1 MKKYVWIFGLLVS
14 VSSCVAPRAITNS
27 GKVTPKGNWVV
38 ATNQTYNIA
47 TAPAGKV
54 ASAVDINLD
63 NLLNA
68 SSDTLTLVES
78 NAVSTDWQKVGEALI
93 ANNFDPLGGGFEFGV
108 RYGVVE
114 RFDVGFKKSGKA
126 KAIDVQYQFLGSVNR
141 VDDFTF
147 TTTNSHWYGSIGLQY
162 SSQDLS
168 LPFWAKPLTT
178 KLAYDFSR
186 KDILVP
192 LIFSY
197 SLGNE
202 ESIGAISFGLAYNF
216 TRMHYSTTPF
226 TYARIQDVNGVVTAL
241 NTAAITETKSIS
253 SFGAFANLKI
263 GFRYFYFVPA
273 VAVYYQNYGTLQNF
287 IGESFQMKG
296 LTIVPSLGL
305 RLRLGKSKS

>member
-1 MKKYVWIFGLLVS
+1 MKRYVWIFGLLVS

-54 ASAVDINLD
+54 ASALDVNLD
-63 NLLNA
+63 NLLTGA
-68 SSDTLTLVES
+68 IDTFSIAES
-78 NAVSTDWQKVGEALI
+78 NVVSTDWQKVGEALM
-93 ANNFDPLGGGFEFGV
+93 ANNFDPIGGGFEFGI
-108 RYGVVE
+108 RYGIAE
-114 RFDVGFKKSGKA
+114 RFDVGFKKTGRA
-126 KAIDVQYQFLGSVNR
+126 KAIDVQYQFLGTLGN
-141 VDDFTF
+141 VDDFSESATDK
-147 TTTNSHWYGSIGLQY
+147 WYGSIGLQY
-162 SSQDLS
+162 ASQDVS
-168 LPFWAKPLTT
+168 LPFWARPINSRLQ
-178 KLAYDFSR
+178 YDFSR

-197 SLGNE
+197 GLGNE

-216 TRMHYSTTPF
+216 TRMQYSTTPF
-226 TYARIQDVNGVVTAL
+226 TYAYIQDANGVVTAL
-241 NTAAITETKSIS
+241 NSKAITETKNIS
-253 SFGAFANLKI
+253 SFGAFANMKI

-287 IGESFQMKG
+287 VGESFQMKG

>member
-1 MKKYVWIFGLLVS
+1 MKNYVWIFGLLIS
-14 VSSCVAPRAITNS
+14 ASSCVAPRAITNS

-54 ASAVDINLD
+54 ASALDINLE
-63 NLLNA
+63 NLTNGSL
-68 SSDTLTLVES
+68 DTVSLAQS
-78 NAVSTDWQKVGEALI
+78 NAVATDCQKVGEALI
-93 ANNFDPLGGGFEFGV
+93 ANNFDPIGGGFEFAV
-108 RYGVVE
+108 RYGIAE
-114 RFDVGFKKSGKA
+114 RFDVGFKRVGRA
-126 KAIDVQYQFLGSVNR
+126 KAIDIQYQFLGSLGN
-141 VDDFTF
+141 VDDFTETF
-147 TTTNSHWYGSIGLQY
+147 TGKWYGSIGLQY

-168 LPFWAKPLTT
+168 LPFWAKPITT
-178 KLAYDFSR
+178 KLEYDFSR

-197 SLGNE
+197 GLGNE

-216 TRMHYSTTPF
+216 TRMNYSTTPF
-226 TYARIQDVNGVVTAL
+226 TYAYIQDTNGVVNAL
-241 NTAAITETKSIS
+241 NTAAITEAQNIS
-253 SFGAFANLKI
+253 SFGAFANMKI

-287 IGESFQMKG
+287 VGESFQMKG

-305 RLRLGKSKS
+305 RLRLGKSKA

>member
-1 MKKYVWIFGLLVS
+1 MKNYVWIFGLLVS

-27 GKVTPKGNWVV
+27 GKVTPKGNWIV
-38 ATNQTYNIA
+38 AGNQTYNIA
-47 TAPAGKV
+47 TAPALKV
-54 ASAVDINLD
+54 ASAVDINID

-68 SSDTLTLVES
+68 SNETSTGVDS
-78 NAVSTDWQKVGEALI
+78 SAVTADWQKIGEALI
-93 ANNFDPLGGGFEFGV
+93 ANNFDPIGGGVDFGV
-108 RYGVVE
+108 RYGIAN
-114 RFDVGFKKSGKA
+114 RFDVGFKIAGRA
-126 KAIDVQYQFLGSVNR
+126 KAIDVQYQFLGSLGN
-141 VDDFTF
+141 VDDFSESATDK
-147 TTTNSHWYGSIGLQY
+147 WYGSIGLQY

-178 KLAYDFSR
+178 KLEYDFSR
-186 KDILVP
+186 RDILVP

-197 SLGNE
+197 GLGNE

-216 TRMHYSTTPF
+216 TRMNYSTTPF

-241 NTAAITETKSIS
+241 NTAAITETKNIS
-253 SFGAFANLKI
+253 SFGAFANMKI

-296 LTIVPSLGL
+296 LTVVPSLGL
-305 RLRLGKSKS
+305 RLRLGKSKN

>member
-47 TAPAGKV
+47 TAPAEKV
-54 ASAVDINLD
+54 ASALDVNLD
-63 NLLNA
+63 NLLTGA
-68 SSDTLTLVES
+68 IDTFSIAES
-78 NAVSTDWQKVGEALI
+78 NVVSTDWQKVGEALM
-93 ANNFDPLGGGFEFGV
+93 ANNFDPIGGGFEFGV
-108 RYGVVE
+108 RYGIAE
-114 RFDVGFKKSGKA
+114 RFDVGFKKTGRA
-126 KAIDVQYQFLGSVNR
+126 KAIDVQYQFLGSLGN
-141 VDDFTF
+141 VDDFSESTADK
-147 TTTNSHWYGSIGLQY
+147 WYGSIGLQY
-162 SSQDLS
+162 SSQDIS
-168 LPFWAKPLTT
+168 LPFWARPINSRLQ
-178 KLAYDFSR
+178 YDFSR
-186 KDILVP
+186 RDILVP

-197 SLGNE
+197 GLGNE

-226 TYARIQDVNGVVTAL
+226 TYAYIQDANGVVTAL
-241 NTAAITETKSIS
+241 NSKAITETKNIS
-253 SFGAFANLKI
+253 SFGAFANMKI

-287 IGESFQMKG
+287 IGDSFQMKG
-296 LTIVPSLGL
+296 LTVVPSLGL

>member
-1 MKKYVWIFGLLVS
+1 MKRYVWIFGLLVS

-63 NLLNA
+63 NLLNG
-68 SSDTLTLVES
+68 SLDTVSLVQS
-78 NAVSTDWQKVGEALI
+78 NAIATDWQKVGEALI
-93 ANNFDPLGGGFEFGV
+93 ANNFDPIGGGVDFGV
-108 RYGVVE
+108 RYGIAK
-114 RFDVGFKKSGKA
+114 RFDVGFKKAGRA
-126 KAIDVQYQFLGSVNR
+126 KAIDFQYQFLGSLGN
-141 VDDFTF
+141 VDDFSESATDK
-147 TTTNSHWYGSIGLQY
+147 WYGSIGLQY

-168 LPFWAKPLTT
+168 LPFWAKPISS

-197 SLGNE
+197 GLGNE
-202 ESIGAISFGLAYNF
+202 ESIGAISFGLSYNF

-241 NTAAITETKSIS
+241 NTAAITEAKNIS
-253 SFGAFANLKI
+253 SFGAFANMKI

-296 LTIVPSLGL
+296 VTVVPSLGL

>member
-47 TAPAGKV
+47 TAPAEKV
-54 ASAVDINLD
+54 ASALDVNLD
-63 NLLNA
+63 NLLTGA
-68 SSDTLTLVES
+68 IDTFSIAES
-78 NAVSTDWQKVGEALI
+78 NVVSTDWQKVGEALM
-93 ANNFDPLGGGFEFGV
+93 ANNFDPLGGGFEFGI
-108 RYGVVE
+108 RYGIAE
-114 RFDVGFKKSGKA
+114 RFDVGFKKTGRA
-126 KAIDVQYQFLGSVNR
+126 KAIDVQYQFLGSLGN
-141 VDDFTF
+141 VDDFSES
-147 TTTNSHWYGSIGLQY
+147 TTDKWYGSIGLQY
-162 SSQDLS
+162 SSQDVS
-168 LPFWAKPLTT
+168 LPFWARPINSRLQ
-178 KLAYDFSR
+178 YDFSR

-197 SLGNE
+197 GLGNE

-226 TYARIQDVNGVVTAL
+226 TYAYIQDANGVVTAL
-241 NTAAITETKSIS
+241 NSKAITETKNIS
-253 SFGAFANLKI
+253 SFGAFTNMKI

-287 IGESFQMKG
+287 VGESFQMKG

-305 RLRLGKSKS
+305 RLRLGKSKL

>member
-1 MKKYVWIFGLLVS
+1 MKNYVWIFGLLVS

-47 TAPAGKV
+47 TAPAEKV
-54 ASAVDINLD
+54 ASALDVNLD
-63 NLLNA
+63 NLLTGA
-68 SSDTLTLVES
+68 IDTFSIAES
-78 NAVSTDWQKVGEALI
+78 NVVSADWQKVGEALM
-93 ANNFDPLGGGFEFGV
+93 ANNFDPLGGGFEFGI
-108 RYGVVE
+108 RYGIAE
-114 RFDVGFKKSGKA
+114 RFDVGFKKTGRA
-126 KAIDVQYQFLGSVNR
+126 KAIDVQYQFLGTLGN
-141 VDDFTF
+141 VDDFSESATDK
-147 TTTNSHWYGSIGLQY
+147 WYGSIGLQY
-162 SSQDLS
+162 SSQDIS
-168 LPFWAKPLTT
+168 LPLWARPINSRLQ
-178 KLAYDFSR
+178 YDFSR

-197 SLGNE
+197 GLGNE

-226 TYARIQDVNGVVTAL
+226 TYAYIQDVNGAITAL
-241 NTAAITETKSIS
+241 NTKAITETKNIS